1 MNTLPIHIRDIRQS
15 LAFST
20 TRTATRSP
28 AASGQA
34 GGYRMNTLAI
44 HIRDTRQSHVLSTT
58 STATASP
65 STVLAAAMRAG
76 FA

>member
-1 MNTLPIHIRDIRQS
+1 
-15 LAFST
+15 
-20 TRTATRSP
+20 
-28 AASGQA
+28 
-34 GGYRMNTLAI
+34 MNTLAI

-58 STATASP
+58 RTATASP